1 MRLEQLYKNFGLA
14 SPEEQA
20 EFISA
25 YRFKRASDL
34 SSSSTVQKKQLTT
47 SSNTSTSKLAL
58 SEEEKLLMKMLGI
71 KQKDIIAMR
80 QVSLTEVESSENES
94 DLLKDSTFD
103 EGDE

>member
-47 SSNTSTSKLAL
+47 SNTSTSKLAL